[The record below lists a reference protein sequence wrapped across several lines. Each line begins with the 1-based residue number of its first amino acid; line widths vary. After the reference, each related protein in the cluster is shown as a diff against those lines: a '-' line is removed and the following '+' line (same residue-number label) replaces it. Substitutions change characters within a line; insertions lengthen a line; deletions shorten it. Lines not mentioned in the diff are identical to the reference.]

1 MAELLANRWI
11 QLAAVGVITTLL
23 AAAGSA
29 VIFSGGSAGTALGP
43 VKLTTGGSVLPH
55 GGSRT
60 DPRFNVAVDE
70 DLPLT
75 AAEAVAAGWEDPI
88 LCSTGRG
95 RYFQKTGGEEIPYLL
110 MYDAADELI
119 GIYQTSETEMPP
131 PWEFTQEI
139 YGGGGPVL
147 DYQHWGLFV
156 YFRDPLQACTTTQGG
171 CGYAL
176 CR

>member
-1 MAELLANRWI
+1 MAELLANRWV

-29 VIFSGGSAGTALGP
+29 VIFSGGAAGTALGP

-75 AAEAVAAGWEDPI
+75 ALEAVAAGWQDPT

-95 RYFQKTGGEEIPYLL
+95 RYFHRADGQDVPYLL
-110 MYDAADELI
+110 MYDAADKLI
-119 GIYQTSETEMPP
+119 GIYQTSKTEMPR
-131 PWEFTQEI
+131 PWVLTQNI
-139 YGGGGPVL
+139 DGGAGPVL
-147 DYQHWGLFV
+147 DYEHWGLFI
-156 YFRDPLQACTTTQGG
+156 YFRDPHGACTGRQGG
-171 CGYAL
+171 
-176 CR
+176 